1 MMLSDLNASCSRSA
15 LHWCI
20 VGKVS
25 RTAEVRRQIEFVVVI
40 FFFFFLLWLYP
51 KIYHCSPWE
60 NNRYHHRTSHLFSCA
75 ALRGNLQELCNLHAR
90 LFYRLCTDDFIQ
102 QLMTREKKIWDEE
115 TEVVTVAS
123 DRLYFWLSVSGLCSQ
138 ALMMFNWTHL
148 YW

>member
-1 MMLSDLNASCSRSA
+1 MMLSDLNAWCSRSA

-25 RTAEVRRQIEFVVVI
+25 RTAEVRRQIEFVLVI
-40 FFFFFLLWLYP
+40 FFFLLWLYP

-60 NNRYHHRTSHLFSCA
+60 KNRYHHRTSHLFSNA
-75 ALRGNLQELCNLHAR
+75 ALRGNLQKLCNLHAR
-90 LFYRLCTDDFIQ
+90 LFYRYA
-102 QLMTREKKIWDEE
+102 LMISYSSWWREKKKIWDEE
-115 TEVVTVAS
+115 TEVVTVVS

-138 ALMMFNWTHL
+138 ALMMFNWTHF